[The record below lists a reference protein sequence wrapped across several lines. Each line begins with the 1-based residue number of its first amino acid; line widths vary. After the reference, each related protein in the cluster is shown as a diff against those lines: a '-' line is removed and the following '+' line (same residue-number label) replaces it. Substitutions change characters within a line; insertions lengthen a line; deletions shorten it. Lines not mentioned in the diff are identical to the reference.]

1 MSYTQIIEIDA
12 DRDAQ
17 ALQDLLA
24 GWDAEQQGVAPGYIG
39 ARLLADE
46 ATAGRYLIEVDF
58 TSQAEAERNNDR
70 EETAAWASTL
80 RDLARGEPTYRN
92 FEQVYATAS

>member
-12 DRDAQ
+12 AGDAEG
-17 ALQDLLA
+17 LQDLLA
-24 GWDAEQQGVAPGYIG
+24 GWDAEQRGVAPGYIG
-39 ARLLADE
+39 ARLLADA

-58 TSQAEAERNNDR
+58 TSQEEADRNNGR

-80 RDLARGEPTYRN
+80 RELARGEPTYRD
-92 FEQVYATAS
+92 FEQVYATAL